1 MFTNGGEIEVKARP
15 KSPRPAKAAGGD
27 TRPINKDR
35 KPMGGI
41 GKKDKDSK
49 SAKAS
54 VRKDDKSGKPS
65 PKANEDDDME
75 DGDIATPKVDRDDEQ
90 QGL

>member
-1 MFTNGGEIEVKARP
+1 
-15 KSPRPAKAAGGD
+15 
-27 TRPINKDR
+27 
-35 KPMGGI
+35 MGGI

-65 PKANEDDDME
+65 PKVSEDDDME